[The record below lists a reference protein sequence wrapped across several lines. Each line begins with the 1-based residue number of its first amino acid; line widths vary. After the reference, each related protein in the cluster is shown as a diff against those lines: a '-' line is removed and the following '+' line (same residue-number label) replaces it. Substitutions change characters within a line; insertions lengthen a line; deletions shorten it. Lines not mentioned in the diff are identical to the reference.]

1 MTSSYHSTDYEEY
14 CFLEH
19 DTVLVR
25 WFTSVVQKHPDFPHS
40 ANHGFYFVVEN
51 DRSMMG
57 YYWHDG
63 IHPLIVN
70 GEAILQ
76 VWRIGANMLNNQYLT
91 VDKELSNRLGVGQIA
106 H

>member
-1 MTSSYHSTDYEEY
+1 MTSSYHSTDNEEY

-19 DTVLVR
+19 EAVLVW
-25 WFTSVVQKHPDFPHS
+25 WFTNLIQKHPDFPCS
-40 ANHGFYFVVEN
+40 AYRGFYFVVEN
-51 DRSMMG
+51 DQSMMG
-57 YYWHDG
+57 YYCHDV

-91 VDKELSNRLGVGQIA
+91 VDKELLNSLGVGQIA